1 MVWKKTESKKKAKFI
16 RKLKKKMDDGKAEGE
31 RREEEMKRIHEE
43 ERKKRREEMRVL
55 EDTMR
60 RELIMRQEHLTSF
73 LLRLQGRKLVK
84 RVTRYN
90 LRYLV
95 QPLTERSQTLP
106 RTSKISPPT
115 SGHSEI
121 VSADGQI
128 DSRRAPGGALS
139 MPRTSTQ
146 PTPTLGHRWCPSPAR
161 STAPGGVEDIRTR
174 ERGRRSGGRS
184 SVGNVRCQ

>member
-1 MVWKKTESKKKAKFI
+1 
-16 RKLKKKMDDGKAEGE
+16 MDAGKAEGE

-43 ERKKRREEMRVL
+43 RKKRREEMRVS

-60 RELIMRQEHLTSF
+60 RELIMRQEHPTSS

-84 RVTRYN
+84 RVKRYN
-90 LRYLV
+90 LLYLV
-95 QPLTERSQTLP
+95 KPLTERSP
-106 RTSKISPPT
+106 RTSKISPRT
-115 SGHSEI
+115 LGHSAI

-161 STAPGGVEDIRTR
+161 STAPGGVEDVRTR

>member
-1 MVWKKTESKKKAKFI
+1 
-16 RKLKKKMDDGKAEGE
+16 
-31 RREEEMKRIHEE
+31 MKRIHEE
-43 ERKKRREEMRVL
+43 ERKKRREEIRVS

-60 RELIMRQEHLTSF
+60 RELIMRQEHPTSS

-95 QPLTERSQTLP
+95 KPLTERSQTLP

-115 SGHSEI
+115 SGHSAI

-146 PTPTLGHRWCPSPAR
+146 LTPTLGHRWCPSPAR
-161 STAPGGVEDIRTR
+161 STAPGGVEDVRTR

-184 SVGNVRCQ
+184 SVGNVRCQGDHLVCTPHTIPLGAGTSIRSRLSHLWLRLL

>member
-1 MVWKKTESKKKAKFI
+1 
-16 RKLKKKMDDGKAEGE
+16 MDAGKAEGE

-43 ERKKRREEMRVL
+43 RKKIREEIRVS

-60 RELIMRQEHLTSF
+60 RELIMRQEHPTSS

-84 RVTRYN
+84 RVKRYN

-95 QPLTERSQTLP
+95 KPLTERSP
-106 RTSKISPPT
+106 WTSKISPRT
-115 SGHSEI
+115 LGHSAI

-146 PTPTLGHRWCPSPAR
+146 LTPTLGHRWCPSPAR
-161 STAPGGVEDIRTR
+161 STAPGGVEDVRTR